1 MYKVLSKDI
10 IENEILPH
18 LSTAKRGYETKSC
31 LIEVINSIL
40 YKLKTGI
47 QWHMLPVKSLFSDV
61 VLSYKTVYWHFRKWS
76 KNGEWEHSW
85 LHILDNYKSML
96 DLSTSSIDGS
106 HTRALRGGEEVEFQ
120 TRKMSKTTNAL
131 YLTDNQGIPIAISSP
146 VSGNHHDLY
155 QIEDRLS
162 ELFQT
167 LEKAS
172 ILTDG
177 LFVNADAGFDAKEFR
192 ATCSEYGII
201 PNTAINPRNG
211 LNDETIIFDEEL
223 YEQRYTIERTN
234 AWMDSYR
241 TLLNRFETTV
251 SSWKA
256 FNYIAFIT
264 IFLKK
269 IYKNKKSR

>member
-31 LIEVINSIL
+31 LTEVINSIL

-47 QWHMLPVKSLFSDV
+47 QWHMLPVSSLFSDV
-61 VLSYKTVYWHFRKWS
+61 VLSYKTVYWHFRKWC
-76 KNGEWEHSW
+76 KKGEWESSW
-85 LHILDNYKSML
+85 LNILENNKSKL

-131 YLTDNQGIPIAISSP
+131 YLTDNQGIPIAMSSP

-155 QIEDRLS
+155 QIDYHLD
-162 ELFQT
+162 ELYQT
-167 LEKAS
+167 LAKAH
-172 ILTDG
+172 IATDG
-177 LFVNADAGFDAKEFR
+177 LFVNADAGFDSKEFR
-192 ATCSEYGII
+192 SKCFEYGII

-211 LNDETIIFDEEL
+211 TNDEIVIFDETL
-223 YEQRYTIERTN
+223 YEKRYTIERTN

-269 IYKNKKSR
+269 IDKKKKSR

>member
-1 MYKVLSKDI
+1 
-10 IENEILPH
+10 
-18 LSTAKRGYETKSC
+18 
-31 LIEVINSIL
+31 
-40 YKLKTGI
+40 
-47 QWHMLPVKSLFSDV
+47 
-61 VLSYKTVYWHFRKWS
+61 
-76 KNGEWEHSW
+76 
-85 LHILDNYKSML
+85 ML

-155 QIEDRLS
+155 DIDNHLD

-167 LEKAS
+167 LKRAKIS
-172 ILTDG
+172 THG
-177 LFVNADAGFDAKEFR
+177 LFINADAGFDSKDFR
-192 ATCSEYGII
+192 SKCFEYGMV

-211 LNDETIIFDEEL
+211 SNDEIIIFDEML
-223 YEQRYTIERTN
+223 YENRYTIERTN
-234 AWMDSYR
+234 AWIDAYR
-241 TLLNRFETTV
+241 TLLNRFDTTV

-256 FNYIAFIT
+256 FNYIAFII

>member
-1 MYKVLSKDI
+1 MYKVLDKDI

-18 LSTAKRGYETKSC
+18 LSTAKRGFETKSC

-47 QWHMLPVKSLFSDV
+47 QWYMLPVDSLFSDV
-61 VLSYKTVYWHFRKWS
+61 VLSYKAVYWHFRKWS
-76 KNGEWEHSW
+76 RSGEWKYSW

-106 HTRALRGGEEVEFQ
+106 HTKALRGGEEVEFQ
-120 TRKMSKTTNAL
+120 TRKMCKTTNAL

-146 VSGNHHDLY
+146 ISGNHHDLY
-155 QIEDRLS
+155 QIDCHLD

-167 LEKAS
+167 LSKAN
-172 ILTDG
+172 IATDG
-177 LFVNADAGFDAKEFR
+177 LFVNADAGFDSKDFR
-192 ATCSEYGII
+192 SKCFEYGII

-211 LNDETIIFDEEL
+211 SNDEIIIFDENL
-223 YEQRYTIERTN
+223 YENRYTIERTN

-241 TLLNRFETTV
+241 TLLNRFETTL
-251 SSWKA
+251 SSWLA

>member
-1 MYKVLSKDI
+1 
-10 IENEILPH
+10 
-18 LSTAKRGYETKSC
+18 
-31 LIEVINSIL
+31 
-40 YKLKTGI
+40 
-47 QWHMLPVKSLFSDV
+47 
-61 VLSYKTVYWHFRKWS
+61 
-76 KNGEWEHSW
+76 
-85 LHILDNYKSML
+85 ML

-155 QIEDRLS
+155 QIETHLG

-167 LEKAS
+167 LKRAR
-172 ILTDG
+172 IATDG
-177 LFVNADAGFDAKEFR
+177 LFVNADAGFDSKEFR
-192 ATCSEYGII
+192 SKCFEYGII

-211 LNDETIIFDEEL
+211 ASDEAIIFDEML
-223 YEQRYTIERTN
+223 YQQRYTIERAN
-234 AWMDSYR
+234 AWIDSYR

-251 SSWKA
+251 SSWIA
-256 FNYIAFIT
+256 FNYIAFMT

-269 IYKNKKSR
+269 IYKYKKSR

>member
-10 IENEILPH
+10 IEKEILPY
-18 LSTAKRGYETKSC
+18 LSTAKRGFETKSC
-31 LIEVINSIL
+31 LTEVINSIL
-40 YKLKTGI
+40 YKLKTGV
-47 QWHMLPVKSLFSDV
+47 QWHMLPVESLFSDV

-76 KNGEWEHSW
+76 KNGEWLSSW
-85 LHILDNYKSML
+85 LHILENYKSML

-120 TRKMSKTTNAL
+120 TRKMSKTTNSL

-155 QIEDRLS
+155 RIDAHLE

-167 LEKAS
+167 LEKANIS
-172 ILTDG
+172 TNG
-177 LFVNADAGFDAKEFR
+177 LFVNADAGFDSKEFR
-192 ATCSEYGII
+192 SKCFEYGTI

-211 LNDETIIFDEEL
+211 NSDELIIFDEIL

-241 TLLNRFETTV
+241 TLLNRFETTL
-251 SSWKA
+251 SSWVA

-269 IYKNKKSR
+269 IYKIKKSR

>member
-31 LIEVINSIL
+31 LTEVINSIL

-47 QWHMLPVKSLFSDV
+47 QWHMLPVSSLFSDV
-61 VLSYKTVYWHFRKWS
+61 VLSYKTVYWHFRKWC
-76 KNGEWEHSW
+76 KKGEWESSW
-85 LHILDNYKSML
+85 LNILENNKSKL

-131 YLTDNQGIPIAISSP
+131 YLTDNQGIPIAMSSP

-155 QIEDRLS
+155 QIDYHLD
-162 ELFQT
+162 ELYQT
-167 LEKAS
+167 LAKAH
-172 ILTDG
+172 IATDG
-177 LFVNADAGFDAKEFR
+177 LFVNADAGFDSKEFR
-192 ATCSEYGII
+192 SKCFEYGII

-211 LNDETIIFDEEL
+211 TNDEIVIFDETL
-223 YEQRYTIERTN
+223 YEKRYTIERTN

-269 IYKNKKSR
+269 IF

>member
-1 MYKVLSKDI
+1 MYKVLDKDI
-10 IENEILPH
+10 IENEILPY
-18 LSTAKRGYETKSC
+18 LSRAKRGFETKSC
-31 LIEVINSIL
+31 LVEVINCIL

-47 QWHMLPVKSLFSDV
+47 QWYMLPVESLFSDV
-61 VLSYKTVYWHFRKWS
+61 VLSYKTVYWHFSKWS
-76 KNGEWEHSW
+76 KNGDWEDSW
-85 LHILDNYKSML
+85 VHLLESHKSIL

-155 QIEDRLS
+155 QIEDRMD

-167 LEKAS
+167 LEKAN
-172 ILTDG
+172 IATEG
-177 LFVNADAGFDAKEFR
+177 LFINADAGFDSKEFR
-192 ATCSEYGII
+192 GKCCEYGIV

-211 LNDETIIFDEEL
+211 TSDDMIIFDEML

-241 TLLNRFETTV
+241 TLLNRFDTTIT
-251 SSWKA
+251 SWIA

-269 IYKNKKSR
+269 IHNNKKSR

>member
-1 MYKVLSKDI
+1 MYKVLDKDI
-10 IENEILPH
+10 IESEILPH
-18 LSTAKRGYETKSC
+18 LSTAKRGFETKSC

-47 QWHMLPVKSLFSDV
+47 QWHMLPVESLFSDV
-61 VLSYKTVYWHFRKWS
+61 VLSYKTVYWHFRKWC
-76 KNGEWEHSW
+76 KNGEWESAW
-85 LHILDNYKSML
+85 LHILKDYKSNL

-131 YLTDNQGIPIAISSP
+131 YLTDNQGIPIAMSSP

-155 QIEDRLS
+155 QIDNHLD

-167 LEKAS
+167 LNKANIS
-172 ILTDG
+172 TNG
-177 LFVNADAGFDAKEFR
+177 LFVNADAGFDSKEFR
-192 ATCSEYGII
+192 RKCFEYGII
-201 PNTAINPRNG
+201 TNTAVNPRNG
-211 LNDETIIFDEEL
+211 TNDEIIIFDEIL

-256 FNYIAFIT
+256 FCYIAFIT

>member
-1 MYKVLSKDI
+1 MYKVLDKDI

-18 LSTAKRGYETKSC
+18 LSVAKRGFETKSC
-31 LIEVINSIL
+31 LVEIINSIL
-40 YKLKTGI
+40 YKLKTGM

-76 KNGEWEHSW
+76 KKGEWESSW
-85 LHILDNYKSML
+85 LHILENYKSFL
-96 DLSTSSIDGS
+96 DLSTASIDGS

-131 YLTDNQGIPIAISSP
+131 YLTDNQGIPIAMSSP

-155 QIEDRLS
+155 QIESHLD

-167 LEKAS
+167 LNKANIS
-172 ILTDG
+172 TNG
-177 LFVNADAGFDAKEFR
+177 LFINADAGFDSKEFR
-192 ATCSEYGII
+192 SKCFEYGII

-211 LNDETIIFDEEL
+211 NNDETIIFDEVL

-241 TLLNRFETTV
+241 TVLNRFDKTV
-251 SSWKA
+251 LSWIA
-256 FNYIAFIT
+256 FNHIAFMV

>member
-18 LSTAKRGYETKSC
+18 LSTAKRGFETKSC
-31 LIEVINSIL
+31 LLEVINSIL

-47 QWHMLPVKSLFSDV
+47 QWHMLPVESLFSDV

-76 KNGEWEHSW
+76 KNGEWESSW
-85 LHILDNYKSML
+85 LHILESYKSML

-106 HTRALRGGEEVEFQ
+106 HTKSLRGGEKTSFQ
-120 TRKMSKTTNAL
+120 TRKMCKTTNAL

-146 VSGNHHDLY
+146 VAGNHHDLY
-155 QIEDRLS
+155 QIESHLD

-167 LEKAS
+167 LEKANIS
-172 ILTDG
+172 TAG
-177 LFVNADAGFDAKEFR
+177 LFVNADAGFDSKEFR
-192 ATCSEYGII
+192 NKCFEYKII
-201 PNTAINPRNG
+201 PNTASNPRNG
-211 LNDETIIFDEEL
+211 TNDEIIIFDEML
-223 YEQRYTIERTN
+223 YKQRYTIERTN

-241 TLLNRFETTV
+241 TLLNRFETTIT
-251 SSWKA
+251 SWIA

-269 IYKNKKSR
+269 IYKKQKSR

>member
-1 MYKVLSKDI
+1 MYKVLGKDI

-18 LSTAKRGYETKSC
+18 LSTAKRGFETKSC

-40 YKLKTGI
+40 YKLKTGV
-47 QWHMLPVKSLFSDV
+47 QWYMLPVESLFSDV

-76 KNGEWEHSW
+76 KNGEWESSW
-85 LHILDNYKSML
+85 LHILENNKSML

-146 VSGNHHDLY
+146 KSGNHPDLY
-155 QIEDRLS
+155 QIDCRLD

-167 LEKAS
+167 LEKAD
-172 ILTDG
+172 IATNG
-177 LFVNADAGFDAKEFR
+177 LFVNADAGFDSKDFR
-192 ATCSEYGII
+192 NKCYEYGII
-201 PNTAINPRNG
+201 PNIAINHRNG
-211 LNDETIIFDEEL
+211 NNDEIIVFDQML

-241 TLLNRFETTV
+241 TLLNRFETTI

>member
-1 MYKVLSKDI
+1 MYQVLNKDI
-10 IENEILPH
+10 IESEILPH
-18 LSTAKRGYETKSC
+18 LSTAKRGFKTKSC

-47 QWHMLPVKSLFSDV
+47 QWHMLPVKCLFSEV
-61 VLSYKTVYWHFRKWS
+61 VLSYKTVYGHFRKWS
-76 KNGEWEHSW
+76 KTGEWEHSW
-85 LHILDNYKSML
+85 LCILEDNRCCL

-106 HTRALRGGEEVEFQ
+106 HTRALRGGEEVAFQ

-131 YLTDNQGIPIAISSP
+131 YLTDNQGLPLAMSNP

-155 QIEDRLS
+155 KIDNHLD
-162 ELFQT
+162 ELFST
-167 LEKAS
+167 LRKAC
-172 ILTDG
+172 INTDG
-177 LFVNADAGFDAKEFR
+177 LFVNADAGFDSKDFR
-192 ATCSEYGII
+192 YKCFEYGII

-211 LNDETIIFDEEL
+211 TNDEIIIFDEKL